1 MLGLCVSVTIVKIKK
16 SFFLF
21 MQSSPDKDTDL
32 LSFKFTLKNQKRL
45 NLQTTWQLNGFF
57 DLLNDFKA
65 RLPDMTAALYDF
77 VNKYHKA
84 HLSIDL
90 DRAASKLMD
99 AIANNIN
106 RAYSN
111 IPMAFDAIQNSIEHL
126 SQQSQAMMK
135 RTMKSMPEI
144 KFQDMISQASNYVK
158 KLLQHYERNARVLLD
173 AVMKF
178 LSETK
183 FHLPGFEEKFTGQ
196 ELYYKMRRSIS
207 QAVKRAASRFT
218 SLMETIADTL
228 ASLVDE
234 INFTLPST
242 NVVVNGKD
250 ILRNLKSAAKS
261 TQDRIYKAMRKWEG
275 LKLENLLQNISDFVK
290 LCIQKTGEFIT
301 FLKAEQLDELSNNLK
316 GIYSEA
322 SNTPAMQEL
331 ARQIQ
336 VAKTNAAEF
345 KDKAQLNFQEVYNEI
360 SIKNLNSEISKSI
373 SVLENH
379 LRANIENIVE
389 YSKNA
394 SQYTQPYIKITSKKA
409 DVDIPLPFYWN
420 SFSEWP
426 SMS

>member
-1 MLGLCVSVTIVKIKK
+1 
-16 SFFLF
+16 

-32 LSFKFTLKNQKRL
+32 LSFKATLKNSGRL
-45 NLQTTWQLNGFF
+45 NLQTSWQLNGFF
-57 DLLNDFKA
+57 DMVNDIKA
-65 RLPDMTAALYDF
+65 KLPDMTAALYEF

-84 HLSIDL
+84 HFGIDL
-90 DRAASKLMD
+90 NRAATRLKN
-99 AIANNIN
+99 AISNNIDK
-106 RAYSN
+106 AYSN
-111 IPMAFDAIQNSIEHL
+111 IPKALDALQNSVEYL
-126 SQQSQAMMK
+126 RQQSLEMLK

-144 KFQDMISQASNYVK
+144 SFQDLISQASNYIK
-158 KLLQHYERNARVLLD
+158 KLLQHYESNVRVILD

-183 FHLPGFEEKFTGQ
+183 FHLPGLEEKFTGQ
-196 ELYYKMRRSIS
+196 ELYYKMRRSVS
-207 QAVKRAASRFT
+207 QAVKRAASRFN
-218 SLMETIADTL
+218 SLMETIADTI
-228 ASLVDE
+228 ASFVNE
-234 INFTLPST
+234 INFSLPST
-242 NVVVNGKD
+242 NVVVNGKE

-261 TQDRIYKAMRKWEG
+261 TQDLIIKAMKKWEG

-290 LCIQKTGEFIT
+290 LCIQKTGDFIT
-301 FLKAEQLDELSNNLK
+301 SLKAEKLDELSNNLK
-316 GIYSEA
+316 GIYTEA

-336 VAKTNAAEF
+336 GAKANAAEY
-345 KDKAQLNFQEVYNEI
+345 KDKAQLKFQEVYNKI
-360 SIKNLNSEISKSI
+360 SIENFNSEISESI

-379 LRANIENIVE
+379 LRANIENIIE

-426 SMS
+426 SMT